1 MRHIII
7 KSLIAVALSAAMLTV
22 ACTKEVVTPIP
33 NSKSEGLYHSL
44 LPLWALRDS
53 PQWPSAVSQ
62 YAMTNHF
69 TQVSDSLSGGF
80 RIITYLSQNDTGI
93 YVLRTYNLHD
103 TLWSLHCS
111 LFSPMQTWM
120 QEQMARYETQLYIRH
135 PDGYTG
141 GSFYWFLSPIV
152 RNSVDGGDVR
162 SHDLFVQRVAE
173 GRCVGMGRSPHS
185 LWSQPALS
193 GRGPSPAAHRRHA
206 IHPHPAGA
214 GQHPLW
220 HNTPS
225 RNPVQHLR
233 HHWLE
238 QSLRALLTPRQP
250 QRHPSRLSRHD
261 PGARLAAGVVPS
273 SAVSPRAA
281 RPASKPP
288 PPTMQPHSPELAF
301 GFLCISFVLILCFR
315 E

>member
-1 MRHIII
+1 MLNDMRHIII
-7 KSLIAVALSAAMLTV
+7 KSLIAVALSTAMVTA

-173 GRCVGMGRSPHS
+173 
-185 LWSQPALS
+185 
-193 GRGPSPAAHRRHA
+193 HRADVWEWVEARTRY
-206 IHPHPAGA
+206 G
-214 GQHPLW
+214 
-220 HNTPS
+220 HNPPYLGED
-225 RNPVQHLR
+225 RLQ
-233 HHWLE
+233 
-238 QSLRALLTPRQP
+238 LLTDGTRYTLT
-250 QRHPSRLSRHD
+250 RLGLDSIPSGITHHLEIQFNTYDTTGWSN
-261 PGARLAAGVVPS
+261 P
-273 SAVSPRAA
+273 
-281 RPASKPP
+281 
-288 PPTMQPHSPELAF
+288 F
-301 GFLCISFVLILCFR
+301 GPY
-315 E
+315 